1 MPVVFKK
8 TGIRHGS
15 RYWQKISS
23 GKQKAFKEGF
33 RQPLFAAHV
42 ETHCY
47 ASLRRSKNIPENH
60 MTFFCPV
67 CWKEIRQVD
76 TICPCCNAHLPEYEN
91 KHFEEKLI
99 NALRHPERETVQRA
113 VYLLGK
119 RKSVK
124 AAKPLLD
131 LFKQTNN
138 TFLQIAIL

>member
-1 MPVVFKK
+1 
-8 TGIRHGS
+8 
-15 RYWQKISS
+15 
-23 GKQKAFKEGF
+23 
-33 RQPLFAAHV
+33 
-42 ETHCY
+42 
-47 ASLRRSKNIPENH
+47 

-67 CWKEIRQVD
+67 CWKEIRQAE
-76 TICPCCNAHLPEYEN
+76 TICPCCNIHLSEYEN

-138 TFLQIAIL
+138 TFLKIAILNALQEVDTPAARECICKVIDSDTGLLRRMAWKITNRMRHAE